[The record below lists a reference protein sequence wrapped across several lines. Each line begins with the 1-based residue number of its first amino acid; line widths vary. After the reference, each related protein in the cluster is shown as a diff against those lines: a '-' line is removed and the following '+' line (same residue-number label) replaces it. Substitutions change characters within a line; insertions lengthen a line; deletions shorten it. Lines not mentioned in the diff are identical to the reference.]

1 MLARYTSL
9 FPWSCRRLLSCPPF
23 GIPGVKQVLFGH
35 ARIPER
41 VKYAGAVVL
50 AEDGCRDG
58 GQGNIEFIGYYG
70 CRPPVAPQRLMDAHG
85 IKTTPFSYFRSNES
99 VIGCKFHNSPGYNAA

>member
-9 FPWSCRRLLSCPPF
+9 FPWSCRRLLLCCLNAA
-23 GIPGVKQVLFGH
+23 GVKKVLFRD
-35 ARIPER
+35 ARRAER
-41 VKYAGAVVL
+41 VKHAGAVVL